1 VPPIVEVEL
10 NQIVVRENSDYQY
23 IFLREKGGERKFPI
37 VIGPPEAA
45 EIERRVKG
53 QKTAR
58 PLTHE
63 LLARVLTSLGG
74 RLEHA
79 VVNDLRDGT
88 FYAKLV
94 LRQGEAVH
102 EIDARPSDAI
112 ALAVRHKT
120 PIFVEESVLELA
132 SKG

>member
-1 VPPIVEVEL
+1 MVEVEL
-10 NQIVVRENSDYQY
+10 TQVVVRENSDYQY
-23 IFLREKGGERKFPI
+23 IFLREKAGDRKFPI

-53 QKTAR
+53 QRTAR

-63 LLARVLTSLGG
+63 LLARVLASLGG
-74 RLEHA
+74 RLESA
-79 VVNDLRDGT
+79 IVNDLRDGT

-94 LRQGEAVH
+94 VRQGDAVH

-112 ALAVRHKT
+112 ALAVRHRT
-120 PIFVEESVLELA
+120 PIFVEESVIDVA
-132 SKG
+132 SRG